1 LYFDEKGRRAGPFA
15 GVPAA
20 RSGGVRYKKEE
31 GLYRLDHEKSCGAAV
46 ARTDGGER
54 VYLIVHQK
62 AGHWGLPKGH
72 SEPGETEVCTARR
85 EIFEETGLS
94 VEVCPDFRYVI
105 SYTPAPGVTKDV
117 VFFAALCRDGSLC
130 VQPEEIKEAVWLP
143 FERALGL
150 VTHEGTR
157 EVLRAAERYFATRDG
172 LSEKA

>member
-1 LYFDEKGRRAGPFA
+1 MTKKAAGPDRSRGFPLQGPAESGIKKRKDCIDWITKSHAAPLWRERTA
-15 GVPAA
+15 G
-20 RSGGVRYKKEE
+20 K
-31 GLYRLDHEKSCGAAV
+31 
-46 ARTDGGER
+46 
-54 VYLIVHQK
+54 VYPLVHQK
-62 AGHWGLPKGH
+62 AGTGAAKGTR
-72 SEPGETEVCTARR
+72 PGETEVCTAR
-85 EIFEETGLS
+85 EILRRPLS

-105 SYTPAPGVTKDV
+105 SYTPAPGVAKDV